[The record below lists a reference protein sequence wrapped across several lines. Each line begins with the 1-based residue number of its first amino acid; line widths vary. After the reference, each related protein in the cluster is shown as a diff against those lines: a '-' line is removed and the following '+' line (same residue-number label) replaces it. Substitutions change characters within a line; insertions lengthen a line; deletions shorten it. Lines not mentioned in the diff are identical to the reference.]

1 MPVSSPDDLS
11 RTRVLFEQWRATRAG
26 RAPVPDELWA
36 ATLALCDRYS
46 VSRLCRELHLSARSL
61 RARLPRSTSKRL
73 PLPHPPTPPSA
84 FVPLLAPGPVD
95 RTDAHRPA
103 APPASLLH
111 LQLERRDGTRLT
123 LSVPD
128 TCWAPIESLCAAFL
142 RS

>member
-1 MPVSSPDDLS
+1 MPASTVDDLT
-11 RTRVLFEQWRATRAG
+11 RTRVLFEQWRARRSRRT
-26 RAPVPDELWA
+26 PVPDELWA

-73 PLPHPPTPPSA
+73 PLPHPPTPPPT
-84 FVPLLAPGPVD
+84 FVPLLAADPAD
-95 RTDAHRPA
+95 RTEAPRPA
-103 APPASLLH
+103 APSASLLH